1 MLCSQ
6 QIMRASNVVMN
17 GLLLTCIRLEAPEL
31 SLRISGEAPCS
42 SASFGTRYRSP
53 EPNSTYAPGP
63 GMSCHDTSGNR
74 DLCCGSVET
83 FLASVPMIGSL
94 YSRLKNDGEIELS
107 PSTFPGRGN
116 GLYARRR

>member
-31 SLRISGEAPCS
+31 SLRVSGEAPCS
-42 SASFGTRYRSP
+42 SASFGTRYKSP

-63 GMSCHDTSGNR
+63 GMSCHDTSGSR
-74 DLCCGSVET
+74 DLCCGSGEAFLGSFPLKSSVHLT
-83 FLASVPMIGSL
+83 FINQGG
-94 YSRLKNDGEIELS
+94 Y
-107 PSTFPGRGN
+107 
-116 GLYARRR
+116 

>member
-42 SASFGTRYRSP
+42 SASFGTRYKSP

-63 GMSCHDTSGNR
+63 GMSCHDTSGSR
-74 DLCCGSVET
+74 DLFCGSVET
-83 FLASVPMIGSL
+83 FLASVPMIVSL
-94 YSRLKNDGEIELS
+94 SLGFKHDGEIDFS
-107 PSTFPGRGN
+107 PSAFLGGVSA
-116 GLYARRR
+116 LYADR